1 MAVSIANNGTALTRA
16 DIYYNDNG
24 TIKNIDD
31 MEVWVR
37 NGNNMYK
44 FPQKDFCALNLDN
57 TSFSLNTL
65 DGASTYLTRNFE
77 LWQDTTQKTNLGDII
92 DADPQRAG
100 GFKVNNVDKYW
111 WINNVGFTNLYFGN
125 LNFFEF
131 GKITVSMTI
140 KLERNPNAW
149 NDLWVFRG
157 TEQLR
162 CEWNGDNTRFQIYGQ
177 NLQVPTTAFYPQA
190 DYINNFIHLDFVLDG
205 TTIKG
210 YQDGQEVFTATIS
223 SAMSENI
230 PKIHICTNRGQS
242 APFGSGVY
250 IKNFT
255 IWRTALS
262 QQELSDYW
270 NCIGVI

>member
-1 MAVSIANNGTALTRA
+1 MAVAIANNGTALTRT

-31 MEVWVR
+31 MEVWIR
-37 NGNNMYK
+37 NGDDMYK
-44 FPQKDFCALNLDN
+44 FPQKEFCALNLDH

-77 LWQDTTQKTNLGDII
+77 LWQDTTRKSNLGDII
-92 DADPQRAG
+92 DADPQSAG

-111 WINNVGFTNLYFGN
+111 WINNVGFTNLYFGS

-140 KLERNPNAW
+140 KLKRNPSAW

-162 CEWNGDNTRFQIYGQ
+162 CEWNGDDTRFQIYGENQ
-177 NLQVPTTAFYPQA
+177 LVPTTAFYPQA

-210 YQDGQEVFTATIS
+210 YQDGQEVFTATIAR
-223 SAMSENI
+223 AMSENI

-250 IKNFT
+250 IKHFT

-270 NCIGVI
+270 NFIGII

>member
-65 DGASTYLTRNFE
+65 DGASTYLTNNFE

-92 DADPQRAG
+92 DADPQSAS

-111 WINNVGFTNLYFGN
+111 WINDVGFTNLYFGS

-140 KLERNPNAW
+140 KLKRNPSAW

-162 CEWNGDNTRFQIYGQ
+162 CEWNGNDLRFQIYAQ

-210 YQDGQEVFTATIS
+210 YQNGQEVFTATIAR
-223 SAMSENI
+223 AMSENI
-230 PKIHICTNRGQS
+230 PKIHICTNRGQAS
-242 APFGSGVY
+242 PFGSGVY

-270 NCIGVI
+270 NCIGII

>member
-24 TIKNIDD
+24 TIKSIDD

-37 NGNNMYK
+37 NGNNMFK
-44 FPQKDFCALNLDN
+44 FPQKDFCVLNLDN

-65 DGASTYLTRNFE
+65 DGASTYLTNNFE

-92 DADPQRAG
+92 DTDPNRIH

-111 WINNVGFTNLYFGN
+111 WVNDVGFTNLYFGN

-140 KLERNPNAW
+140 KLEREAGAW

-162 CEWNGDNTRFQIYGQ
+162 CEWNVDDSRFQIYGQ
-177 NLQVPTTAFYPQA
+177 NNLVPTTAFYPQA

-210 YQDGQEVFTATIS
+210 YQDGQEVFTATI
-223 SAMSENI
+223 ARAISENI

-250 IKNFT
+250 IKNFA

-270 NCIGVI
+270 NCIGII